1 MIRRGVVA
9 VVLAIAV
16 VVVGLPVHAE
26 DAPERFELVGRGG
39 QTAVLDV
46 GSRPL
51 DLVAPVFRHPRL
63 PGGDGTIGGVLV
75 QRGAAVVGGMVLIN
89 APGFPYA
96 LTWEFG
102 GERALRLTHGRYR
115 VTILGTA
122 RQTVQLL
129 IASGQPSRKLLATGP
144 ARPVTRAFAGNGSPL
159 HQWSDRLGELRAGDT
174 LVLGAGTSGTL
185 EAHARQTCLKRGDT
199 ASSEP
204 CLEADEVFFHVP
216 GGASF
221 SGSTQTLLADEGRLV
236 YSGQIETVGVES
248 SAGHVAVVI
257 TPRPG

>member
-1 MIRRGVVA
+1 MIRRAVFA

-16 VVVGLPVHAE
+16 VVTGLPVHAE
-26 DAPERFELVGRGG
+26 EEPGRLELAGLGG
-39 QTAVLDV
+39 QTAVLHV

-51 DLVAPVFRHPRL
+51 DLVAPIFRHPRL

-75 QRGAAVVGGMVLIN
+75 QRGATVVGGMVLIN

-96 LTWEFG
+96 LTWELG
-102 GERALRLTHGRYR
+102 GDRTLRLSKGRYR
-115 VTILGTA
+115 VTLLGSA

-129 IASGQPSRKLLATGP
+129 ITSGQPSRKVLATGP
-144 ARPVTRAFAGNGSPL
+144 ARPVTRTFSGNGSPL
-159 HQWSDRLGELRAGDT
+159 HQWSHRLGLLRAGDT
-174 LVLGAGTSGTL
+174 LVLGSGTSGTL

-216 GGASF
+216 GGASY
-221 SGSTQTLLADEGRLV
+221 SGSTQTLLADEGHFV

-257 TPRPG
+257 TPRPR